1 MSIAISVEHLAYT
14 YPGVDNTPGVA
25 VFEDRDITRVK
36 RTWKNATPQTLRAHN
51 YADALYVRTLIA
63 SATPAHIIAFNQ
75 ENGITVTSSKPV
87 QFNADVTV
95 SGKVTVSGDVD
106 AQGDVKAGS
115 ISLKTH
121 THPVTDAPGTTGA
134 PQ

>member
-1 MSIAISVEHLAYT
+1 M
-14 YPGVDNTPGVA
+14 
-25 VFEDRDITRVK
+25 
-36 RTWKNATPQTLRAHN
+36 
-51 YADALYVRTLIA
+51 
-63 SATPAHIIAFNQ
+63 
-75 ENGITVTSSKPV
+75 

-95 SGKVTVSGDVD
+95 SGKVTVSGDVA

-121 THPVTDAPGTTGA
+121 THGGVQTGSGTAGA